1 MRWLPHRTQRRDTSR
16 TTAGPNRLSG
26 GLMFLLRSFRGYRR
40 TFVLVGSVALVI
52 GLVNP
57 PPARGEAQVPDRVGV
72 ARILPAPQRVEPR
85 PGSVVLSDN
94 VDVVAGAAVD
104 PAAKASLVDV
114 LHTRGVTARV
124 VGSAETAKSHPVIF
138 LGGPSETSAST
149 AALNALGVEGPAGLP
164 GEGYVLV
171 AGHDRLGRP
180 RIVLSGVDGA
190 GTFYAVQS
198 LSQLLT
204 SKGSRVAVDG
214 VAVRDW
220 PGYRVRGGMESFYG
234 PVWSQEDRRSQI
246 EFLAR
251 HKMNQFFYGPADDLR
266 TGSHWDSLYDE
277 AELGRLKEIVDLATS
292 RHVDFVYRISPEA
305 PLAPGQG
312 ICHVREA
319 DRAKLLARLA
329 QLSEIGV
336 RSYVIAWDDVS
347 GNFACQED
355 RDAYEGDPSPLAAAQ
370 AGVTNLVQREFIEK
384 RPGASRMVAV
394 PTEYW
399 GMTPTPYKN
408 RFDELVSTEVDLY
421 WTGPEVVSPSI
432 TEDDLRAAQDAWPRH
447 RIMIWDNYP
456 VNDYSPN
463 RLLLGPLVNRD
474 AGMADDVVGI
484 SFNELVQ
491 HQEASQIPL
500 GTQADYAWNP
510 GAYDAERSWTRTL
523 QIVGGDAYDE
533 LRLFAENNKASA
545 LDNTARPQ
553 FAALIN
559 RLIADYSAGRTV
571 NAQLNQLDRELRR
584 LEELPTTLRA
594 RLDNPR
600 LLEQIGPWLDR
611 VGTTGQAGRA
621 ALGVLRAQDR
631 GDGEAAWLARQ
642 GQARARS
649 ILDGTSH
656 QISPGPVDDL
666 LSFAAS
672 QSDGY
677 IGDRWYGDLETPTGL
692 PAAAQG
698 SALGNLSDRRDDTAY
713 VAAGKPQDGD
723 AITVPIA
730 KPHRLSAVT
739 VVQDAAAPADG
750 MIQALVDGAWV
761 NLGPLTDGF
770 TKVPAADLA
779 ASAVRI
785 RWAPGSAAPRVYEI
799 APRYSDVFSGTVSV
813 DPPGSL
819 IAPGKTKRFQV
830 SFEVFADHKVS
841 GRVTAT
847 GPDGWTTDPATQVF
861 RAQPGGRTIVA
872 SVPVE
877 VTVPAGAEPG
887 RYQVTVAFNEEGA
900 PPVKVSLPILV
911 GEQSYPN
918 IVTGADPA
926 GYWRLGDAAVS
937 STAADSSASGQ
948 DGTYLAGAH
957 PDAEGA
963 ITGDRAADLSAG
975 YIEAPRSPRADLH
988 GAFTLEAWVK
998 LDTLAPAPGQAVIES
1013 YAGPAINGYALR
1025 VTDGVLQAWSLG
1037 AAGKGSGLVTGRT
1050 RLTAKEWH
1058 HVAAVFDG
1066 SRLTV
1071 YLDGVADNSVA
1082 TSVSPGSGTA
1092 SVKLGGR
1099 GDDTAQR
1106 LQGDLDEAAIYDR
1119 ALTAAELE
1127 THYLTGLG

>member
-1 MRWLPHRTQRRDTSR
+1 MYR
-16 TTAGPNRLSG
+16 
-26 GLMFLLRSFRGYRR
+26 LRSFRGGSRVG
-40 TFVLVGSVALVI
+40 VLAASVVVAI
-52 GLVNP
+52 GLVNA
-57 PPARGEAQVPDRVGV
+57 PPARGEAPRVSDQSAA
-72 ARILPAPQRVEPR
+72 ARILPVPQRVEPR
-85 PGSVVLSDN
+85 SGTVVLSGN
-94 VDVVAGAAVD
+94 VDVVAGADVD
-104 PAAKASLVDV
+104 PAARTSLVDV
-114 LHTRGVTARV
+114 LHSRGITARV
-124 VGSAETAKSHPVIF
+124 LGSVEESASRPVIF
-138 LGGPSETSAST
+138 LGGPSETSASA
-149 AALNALGVEGPAGLP
+149 AALSALGVEGPAGLP
-164 GEGYVLV
+164 GEGYVLA
-171 AGHDRLGRP
+171 AGRDRLGRP
-180 RIVLSGVDGA
+180 RIVLAGVDGA

-198 LSQLLT
+198 LRQLLV
-204 SKGSRVAVDG
+204 SRGSRVAVDA

-277 AELGRLKEIVDLATS
+277 AELGRLKDIVDLAKA

-312 ICHVREA
+312 ICHVRDA

-329 QLSEIGV
+329 QLWEIGV
-336 RSYVIAWDDVS
+336 RSYVVAWDDVS

-355 RDAYEGDPSPLAAAQ
+355 RDAYQDDPSPLAAAQ
-370 AGVTNLVQREFIEK
+370 AGVTNLVQREFVEK
-384 RPGASRMVAV
+384 RPGASRLVAV

-399 GMTPTPYKN
+399 GMTRTPYKN

-421 WTGPEVVSPSI
+421 WTGPQVVSPSI
-432 TEDDLRAAQDAWPRH
+432 TEGDLRAARDAWPRH

-523 QIVGGDAYDE
+523 QDVGGDAYEE
-533 LRLFAENNKASA
+533 LRLFAENNKASV
-545 LDNTARPQ
+545 LDNTARPEL
-553 FAALIN
+553 AAGIN
-559 RLIADYSAGRTV
+559 RLIADYSAGRAV
-571 NAQLNQLDRELRR
+571 NAQLDQLDRELRR

-611 VGTTGQAGRA
+611 VGTTGRAGRA

-631 GDGEAAWLARQ
+631 GDGEAAWLARRE
-642 GQARARS
+642 QARARG
-649 ILDGTSH
+649 ILDGTSY

-666 LSFAAS
+666 LNFAAS
-672 QSDGY
+672 QSDAY
-677 IGDRWYGDLETPTGL
+677 IGDRWYGDLGAPSGL

-698 SALGNLSDRRDDTAY
+698 SALGNVTDRRDDTAY
-713 VAAGKPQDGD
+713 VAVGEPQDGD
-723 AITVPIA
+723 AITVPIT

-739 VVQDAAAPADG
+739 VVQDAEAPADG
-750 MIQALVDGAWV
+750 MIQASVDGAWV
-761 NLGPLTDGF
+761 DLGPLADGF
-770 TKVPAADLA
+770 TEVPAGDLA
-779 ASAVRI
+779 ASALRI
-785 RWAPGSAAPRVYEI
+785 RWASGSATPRIYEI
-799 APRYSDVFSGTVSV
+799 VPRYSDVFSGTISV
-813 DPPGSL
+813 DPAGSL
-819 IAPGKTKRFQV
+819 IAPGKSKRFQV
-830 SFEVFADHKVS
+830 SVEAFANDQLR
-841 GRVTAT
+841 GQVTAI
-847 GPDGWTTDPATQVF
+847 GPEGWAVDPATQVF
-861 RAQPGGRTIVA
+861 RGRPGGRTIVA

-877 VTVPAGAEPG
+877 VTVPADAEPG
-887 RYQVTVAFNEEGA
+887 RYQVTMAFKGDGA
-900 PPVKVSLPILV
+900 SPVNVSLPILA

-918 IVTGADPA
+918 VVTGADPA
-926 GYWRLGDAAVS
+926 GYWRLGDAAAS
-937 STAADSSASGQ
+937 DTAVDSSAGGQ
-948 DGTYLAGAH
+948 DGTYLAGAR
-957 PDAEGA
+957 PGAEGVIA
-963 ITGDRAADLSAG
+963 GDRAADLSAG
-975 YIEAPRSPRADLH
+975 YIEAPRSPRTDLR

-998 LDTLAPAPGQAVIES
+998 LDQLAPAPGQAVIES
-1013 YAGPAINGYALR
+1013 YTGPAVNGYALR

-1037 AAGKGSGLVTGRT
+1037 GAGKGYGVVTGRT
-1050 RLTAKEWH
+1050 RLTANEWH

-1092 SVKLGGR
+1092 SVKLGAR
-1099 GDDTAQR
+1099 GDDAGQR

>member
-1 MRWLPHRTQRRDTSR
+1 MIPLRLFRGLHRTGVL
-16 TTAGPNRLSG
+16 AGPV
-26 GLMFLLRSFRGYRR
+26 
-40 TFVLVGSVALVI
+40 VLAIALVS
-52 GLVNP
+52 P
-57 PPARGEAQVPDRVGV
+57 PPARGAPEPPDRVS
-72 ARILPAPQRVEPR
+72 AASILPTPQRVEPR
-85 PGSVVLSDN
+85 PGSVVLSGS

-104 PAAKASLVDV
+104 PAARKSLVEV
-114 LHTRGVTARV
+114 LGARGITARV
-124 VGSAETAKSHPVIF
+124 VAGVDLSTTRPVIF
-138 LGGPSETSAST
+138 LGGPGETPAAAEALSAF
-149 AALNALGVEGPAGLP
+149 GVEGPTGLP
-164 GEGYVLV
+164 SEGYVLA
-171 AGHDRLGRP
+171 AGPDRIGRQ
-180 RIVLSGVDGA
+180 RIILSGADGA

-198 LSQLLT
+198 LRQLLV
-204 SKGSRVAVDG
+204 SNGSRVAVDG

-220 PGYRVRGGMESFYG
+220 PGYRIRGGMESFYG

-266 TGSHWDSLYDE
+266 TGSNWDSLYDE

-305 PLAPGQG
+305 PLAPGRG
-312 ICHVREA
+312 ICHVRDA
-319 DRAKLLARLA
+319 DRAKLLARLT
-329 QLSEIGV
+329 QLWEIGI

-355 RDAYEGDPSPLAAAQ
+355 RDAYQGDPSPLAAAQ
-370 AGVTNLVQREFIEK
+370 AGVTNLVQHEFIEK
-384 RPGASRMVAV
+384 RPGATRMVAV

-399 GMTPTPYKN
+399 GMTRTPYKN
-408 RFDELVSTEVDLY
+408 RFDELLSTEVDLY

-432 TEDDLRAAQDAWPRH
+432 TDDDLRAARAAWPRH

-491 HQEASQIPL
+491 NQEASQIPL

-523 QIVGGDAYDE
+523 QIVGGDAYEE

-553 FAALIN
+553 FAALIK
-559 RLIADYSAGRTV
+559 RLIADYSAGRAV
-571 NAQLNQLDRELRR
+571 DAQLRQLDRELRR
-584 LEELPTTLRA
+584 LEELPTALRA
-594 RLDNPR
+594 QLDNP
-600 LLEQIGPWLDR
+600 LLLKQIGPWLDR
-611 VGTTGQAGRA
+611 IGATGQAGRA
-621 ALGVLRAQDR
+621 ALGILRAQDR
-631 GDGEAAWLARQ
+631 GDGEAAWLARRD
-642 GQARARS
+642 QARARG
-649 ILDGTSH
+649 ILDRTWY

-666 LSFAAS
+666 LSFAAA

-677 IGDRWYGDLETPTGL
+677 IGDRWYGDLGAPTGL

-698 SALGNLSDRRDDTAY
+698 SALGNLTDRRDDTAY

-723 AITVPIA
+723 AITVPIT

-739 VVQDAAAPADG
+739 VVQDATGPADG
-750 MIQALVDGAWV
+750 VIQALVDGAWV
-761 NLGPLTDGF
+761 DLGPLADGF
-770 TKVPAADLA
+770 TKVPAADLS

-785 RWAPGSAAPRVYEI
+785 RWASGSAAPRIYEI
-799 APRYSDVFSGTVSV
+799 VPHYSDVFSGAVSV

-830 SFEVFADHKVS
+830 TFEVFADHQIS
-841 GRVTAT
+841 GQVTAT
-847 GPDGWTTDPATQVF
+847 GPAGWSIDPARQVF
-861 RAQPGGRTIVA
+861 RAQPGGRTVGA

-877 VTVPAGAEPG
+877 VAVPADAETGRHQVAVSFAEDGA
-887 RYQVTVAFNEEGA
+887 T
-900 PPVKVSLPILV
+900 PVNVSIPILV

-918 IVTGADPA
+918 LVTGANPA
-926 GYWRLGDAAVS
+926 GYWRLGDAADS
-937 STAADSSASGQ
+937 GTAVDSSASRQ
-948 DGTYLAGAH
+948 HGTYLAGAH
-957 PDAEGA
+957 PGAEGA
-963 ITGDRAADLSAG
+963 ITGDRAGDLSAG
-975 YIEAPRSPRADLH
+975 YIEAPRSPRTNLQ

-1013 YAGPAINGYALR
+1013 YTGPAVNGYALR

-1037 AAGKGSGLVTGRT
+1037 AAGKGYGLVTGRS
-1050 RLTAKEWH
+1050 RLTVNEWH

-1099 GDDTAQR
+1099 GDDANQR
-1106 LQGDLDEAAIYDR
+1106 LRGDLDEAAIYDR

-1127 THYLTGLG
+1127 AHHLTGLG

>member
-1 MRWLPHRTQRRDTSR
+1 
-16 TTAGPNRLSG
+16 
-26 GLMFLLRSFRGYRR
+26 MFLLRSFRGLHR
-40 TFVLVGSVALVI
+40 TGVLAGSVALAI
-52 GLVNP
+52 ALVSP
-57 PPARGEAQVPDRVGV
+57 PPARGAPERPDRVG
-72 ARILPAPQRVEPR
+72 AASILPTPQRVEPR
-85 PGSVVLSDN
+85 PGSVVLSGS

-104 PAAKASLVDV
+104 PAARKSLVDV
-114 LHTRGVTARV
+114 LGARGITARV
-124 VGSAETAKSHPVIF
+124 VAGVDPSTTRPVIF
-138 LGGPSETSAST
+138 LGGPGETPAATEALSAF
-149 AALNALGVEGPAGLP
+149 GVEGPTGLP
-164 GEGYVLV
+164 DEGYVLA
-171 AGHDRLGRP
+171 AGPDRIGRP
-180 RIVLSGVDGA
+180 RIILSGVDGA

-198 LSQLLT
+198 LRQQLV
-204 SKGSRVAVDG
+204 SEGSRVAVDG

-220 PGYRVRGGMESFYG
+220 PGYRIRGGMESFYG

-305 PLAPGQG
+305 PLAPGRG
-312 ICHVREA
+312 ICHVRDA

-329 QLSEIGV
+329 QLWEIGV

-355 RDAYEGDPSPLAAAQ
+355 RDAYQGDPSPLAVAQ
-370 AGVTNLVQREFIEK
+370 AGVTNLVQHEFIEK
-384 RPGASRMVAV
+384 HLDATRLVAV

-399 GMTPTPYKN
+399 GMTRTPYKN
-408 RFDELVSTEVDLY
+408 RFDELLSTDVDLY

-432 TEDDLRAAQDAWPRH
+432 TRDNLRAARDAWPRH
-447 RIMIWDNYP
+447 RIMLWDNYP

-463 RLLLGPLVNRD
+463 RLLLGPLVHRD
-474 AGMADDVVGI
+474 AGMAGDVIGI

-491 HQEASQIPL
+491 NQEASHIPL

-510 GAYDAERSWTRTL
+510 GAYDPQRSWTRTL
-523 QIVGGDAYDE
+523 QIVGGDAYEE
-533 LRLFAENNKASA
+533 LRLFAENNRSSV
-545 LDNTARPQ
+545 LDNTARPEV
-553 FAALIN
+553 AVLIN
-559 RLIADYSAGRTV
+559 RLIADYSAGRPV
-571 NAQLNQLDRELRR
+571 GDELDQLDGEMRR
-584 LEELPTTLRA
+584 LAELPATLRA
-594 RLDNPR
+594 QLDSPA
-600 LLEQIGPWLDR
+600 LLKQIGPWLDR

-621 ALGVLRAQDR
+621 ALGILRAQDR
-631 GDGEAAWLARQ
+631 GHGEAAWLARRE
-642 GQARARS
+642 QARTRG
-649 ILDGTSH
+649 ILDRMWYR
-656 QISPGPVDDL
+656 ISPGPIDDL
-666 LSFAAS
+666 LSFAAG

-677 IGDRWYGDLETPTGL
+677 IGDRWYGDLGAPTGL
-692 PAAAQG
+692 PAAGQG
-698 SALGNLSDRRDDTAY
+698 SALGNLTDRRDDTAY
-713 VAAGKPQDGD
+713 IAAGKPQDGD
-723 AITVPIA
+723 AITVPII

-739 VVQDAAAPADG
+739 VVQDAIAPADG
-750 MIQALVDGAWV
+750 VIQAFVDGAWV
-761 NLGPLTDGF
+761 DLGPLADGF

-785 RWAPGSAAPRVYEI
+785 RWASGSAAPRIYEI
-799 APRYSDVFSGTVSV
+799 VPHYSDVFSGTVSV

-830 SFEVFADHKVS
+830 AFEVFADHQFS
-841 GRVTAT
+841 GQVTAT
-847 GPDGWTTDPATQVF
+847 GPDGWTIGPATQVF
-861 RAQPGGRTIVA
+861 RAQPGGRTIAA

-877 VTVPAGAEPG
+877 VSVPAGAQPG
-887 RYQVTVAFNEEGA
+887 RYQVTVVFHEDGA
-900 PPVKVSLPILV
+900 VPVNVSLPILV

-918 IVTGADPA
+918 LVTGADPA
-926 GYWRLGDAAVS
+926 GYWRLGDTVDS
-937 STAADSSASGQ
+937 STAVDSSASGQ
-948 DGTYLAGAH
+948 NGAYMAGAH
-957 PDAEGA
+957 PGVEGA
-963 ITGDRAADLSAG
+963 VAGDQAADLSAG
-975 YIEAPRSPRADLH
+975 YIDAPRSPRTDLQ
-988 GAFTLEAWVK
+988 GSFTLEAWVK

-1013 YAGPAINGYALR
+1013 YTGPAINGYALR

-1037 AAGKGSGLVTGRT
+1037 AAGKGYGLVTGRT
-1050 RLTAKEWH
+1050 PLTPNQWH

-1099 GDDTAQR
+1099 GDDTYQR

-1119 ALTAAELE
+1119 VLTAAELQA
-1127 THYLTGLG
+1127 HYLTGLG